1 MSIYHCRRNYSI
13 AGLGQVSRLVR
24 VIAVGAVCFLLAAGR
39 ASAQNV
45 CPVPEF
51 ASGLQLPLGII
62 QSNQGNFLV
71 TESGIRASNSSR
83 ISIVDPDGGRRTLLS
98 GLPSGINDVNEPS
111 GASAIAMRG
120 RTLYVAIGVGDVG
133 RPGIIPGT
141 VVPNPN
147 PSSPIFS
154 SILAIHFSAHVEKT
168 TTGFTLSLADQQA
181 LASGEDVTISYG
193 GGQKITIE
201 LVANFPDFIIDPVL
215 PPGAVRLSNPFD
227 MVVVGNQLYV
237 TDGGRNLV
245 WQVDI
250 GSGEF
255 SALASFPPILNPLPF
270 GPPVID
276 AVPTGIAYSKG
287 QLFVTLFR
295 GFPFVPGRSV
305 VEQVDPDTGAH
316 APLIA
321 GTDLKALIDVLPLKE
336 KSDTSYLVLQH
347 ASGAPA
353 TLSPPGRLLHVDTP
367 GQPPQLVADCL
378 NFPTSMVL
386 DEKTGTLY
394 VTELVPGRIVAIP
407 VGK

>member
-1 MSIYHCRRNYSI
+1 MSTYHCRRTLSI
-13 AGLGQVSRLVR
+13 ACLRPVSGPVR
-24 VIAVGAVCFLLAAGR
+24 MLALGAVCLLLAGGR
-39 ASAQNV
+39 AGAQGT
-45 CPVPEF
+45 CPVTEV
-51 ASGLQLPLGII
+51 AVGLQLPLGVI
-62 QSNQGNFLV
+62 QSSLGNLLV
-71 TESGIRASNSSR
+71 TETGTGTSDSR
-83 ISIVDPDGGRRTLLS
+83 ISIVSLNGARRTLLA
-98 GLPSGINDVNEPS
+98 GLPSGINDVREPS
-111 GASAIAMRG
+111 GLSAIAMRG

-133 RPGIIPGT
+133 VPGSIPGT
-141 VVPNPN
+141 AVPNPAG

-154 SILAIHFSAHVEKT
+154 SILAIHFSAHVERT
-168 TTGFTLSLADQQA
+168 TTGFTLSLTDQKT

-193 GGQKITIE
+193 GGQTITIE
-201 LVANFPDFIIDPVL
+201 LVANFPDYIVDPFL

-250 GSGEF
+250 GSGGF
-255 SALASFPPILNPLPF
+255 SALASFAPIPNPLPF

-295 GFPFVPGRSV
+295 GFPFVPGASV

-316 APLIA
+316 APLITGA
-321 GTDLKALIDVLPLKE
+321 DLKALIDVLPRKE
-336 KSDTSYLVLQH
+336 GSDTSYLVLQH

-353 TLSPPGRLLHVDTP
+353 TLTPPGRLLHVETP
-367 GQPPQLVADCL
+367 GQPPQVITDCL
-378 NFPTSMVL
+378 GFPTSMAL

-394 VTELVPGRIVAIP
+394 VTELRTGRVVAIP